1 MMVFED
7 FTKKLV
13 NRMETRL
20 GKGYR
25 IQVKDTLKNNSIVEH
40 QLMLRKN
47 GSSVVPAI
55 YLQEQYELYMKQ
67 PDKERLDWIIEN
79 ILASYEQQEK
89 EMDEVS
95 KLSNKLLHYEHVK
108 DNILFKLINTE
119 DNEELLMQVPHIS
132 YLDLSIVFYVSIS
145 ETEQGIM
152 TALIWNQ
159 HMEVWNVTA
168 YDLYKVARKN
178 TPERMPAR
186 FCSMEEMIFGLKE
199 ELEKNPIDEWEMD
212 MLQIEQED
220 SFPPLYILS
229 NTLGINGAAAIL
241 YPETLKKCS
250 EALKKDLFILPS
262 STHEVLL
269 LPYEEKIEAEELACM
284 IRNINR
290 EDVPREDWLSDHAY
304 FYRREDNKVTA
315 A

>member
-1 MMVFED
+1 MMAFED
-7 FTKKLV
+7 FTKELMD
-13 NRMETRL
+13 RLAIRL
-20 GKGYR
+20 GEDYR
-25 IQVKDTLKNNSIVEH
+25 IHVTDTLKNNSVVQP
-40 QLMLRKN
+40 QLVFQRK
-47 GSSVVPAI
+47 GSPVCPAV
-55 YLQEQYELYMKQ
+55 YLQDQYDLYMEQ
-67 PDKERLDWIIEN
+67 PDEERMNGVIEN
-79 ILASYEQQEK
+79 ILLLYEQHEK
-89 EMDEVS
+89 EMAEVS
-95 KLSNKLLHYEHVK
+95 KMPQKLVHYEDVK

-304 FYRREDNKVTA
+304 FYRREDDKVTA
-315 A
+315 V

>member
-1 MMVFED
+1 
-7 FTKKLV
+7 
-13 NRMETRL
+13 
-20 GKGYR
+20 
-25 IQVKDTLKNNSIVEH
+25 
-40 QLMLRKN
+40 
-47 GSSVVPAI
+47 
-55 YLQEQYELYMKQ
+55 MKQ
-67 PDKERLDWIIEN
+67 PDEERLNWIIEN

-89 EMDEVS
+89 EMGEVS
-95 KLSNKLLHYEHVK
+95 KLSHKLLHYEYVK

-119 DNEELLMQVPHIS
+119 DNKELLMQVPHIP

-152 TALIWNQ
+152 TALVRNQ

-168 YDLYKVARKN
+168 YDLYEVARKN

-186 FCSMEEMIFGLKE
+186 FCSMEEMIFGLE
-199 ELEKNPIDEWEMD
+199 EDLGKNPTDEWEMD
-212 MLQIEQED
+212 MLQIERED
-220 SFPPLYILS
+220 SFPYLYILS

-304 FYRREDNKVTA
+304 FYRREDDKVTA

>member
-7 FTKKLV
+7 FTKELV

-40 QLMLRKN
+40 QLMLQKK
-47 GSSVVPAI
+47 GSSVVPAV

-67 PDKERLDWIIEN
+67 PDEERLDWIIEN

-119 DNEELLMQVPHIS
+119 DNEELLMQVPHIP

-304 FYRREDNKVTA
+304 FYCREDDKVTA

>member
-67 PDKERLDWIIEN
+67 PDEERLDWIIEN

-152 TALIWNQ
+152 TALVRNQ

-168 YDLYKVARKN
+168 YDLYEVARKN

-186 FCSMEEMIFGLKE
+186 FCSMEEMIFGLE
-199 ELEKNPIDEWEMD
+199 EDLGKNPTDEWEMD
-212 MLQIEQED
+212 MLQIERED
-220 SFPPLYILS
+220 SFPYLYILS

-241 YPETLKKCS
+241 YSETLKKCS
-250 EALKKDLFILPS
+250 EALKKDSFILPS